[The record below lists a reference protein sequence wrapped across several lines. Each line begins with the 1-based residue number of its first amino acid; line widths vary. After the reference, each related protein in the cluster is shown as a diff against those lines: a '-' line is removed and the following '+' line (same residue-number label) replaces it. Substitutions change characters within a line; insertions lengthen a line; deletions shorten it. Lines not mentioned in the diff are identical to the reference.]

1 MKLHLLLF
9 ALLFT
14 CGVYSQNGTL
24 KGKVTD
30 LESNLAPLAFATISI
45 EGTTIG
51 TSSDGNGNYKME
63 VPSGKH
69 TVLFSYLGYETQSIV
84 VTIVKGE
91 TKSLNQSLS
100 SNSTELEGVV
110 VQATSKKVK
119 ETALL
124 LDQHRSLEIKQNIG
138 SQELSRKG
146 ISDVAAAVAKTTGV
160 VKQEGSGAIFVR
172 GLGDRYNS
180 TSMNGLPIPSNDPER
195 KNISLDLF
203 STDIVEYISIDKTYS
218 SRIFGDFAG
227 GHVDII
233 SKDHSGEGFFNFSIG
248 SEVNS
253 NAVRQDK
260 FLLLSD
266 RNYMGFSKNDTPK
279 DPLNNYQFDNSLN
292 LKNRTPIGSNFGFNT
307 GKSFNIGQQGQLNLF
322 ATASFSNKYKYK
334 EGIVKSV
341 QAQGDATK
349 DFETKDYE
357 YTTNTTGMFNAQ
369 YSINPSNKI
378 AYNLLYINGSSE
390 SNEEYRGYM
399 RDLADGPEGGFLR
412 RGNYIQN
419 NLLINQ
425 ILGEHQFNEQFKLN
439 WGGSYN
445 TIKSDM
451 PDRIQNTFR
460 IKDGQYFFTTNSVTD
475 NHRYYQNLNEDE
487 TAAKISL
494 DYKFGKNEDL
504 LYRGKLTVGYNS
516 RFKNLDFKASQFNY
530 RLGNSLRNVAVDPY
544 NLDAVLNKTG
554 FDNGD
559 FQFETFLGDKNLNI
573 ALTPQTYQ
581 GKQSIN
587 GGFAALEYQ
596 VSPKLSA
603 VVGLRLEQIT
613 QEIEWKTQL
622 DLEGDKNTF
631 DKTAFLPNLSLKYA
645 VNDRNNLR
653 LAASKTYTLPQFK
666 ERGLFMYEKATGS
679 IKGNPDLYPSDDY
692 NLDLKWEFF
701 PENDE
706 IISVTAFG
714 KYIQNPINEITITS
728 SSDDISFANTGDSG
742 YAAGIELELR
752 KNLFS
757 FDDVNTNKISAG
769 FNAAY
774 MKTRQELDS
783 EKVRK
788 ENAFGADFTHKNAS
802 FTGAADLVMN
812 ADISYIKEWN
822 KRSVMATVSYA
833 YISDR
838 IYSLGSQQLGN
849 SVDKGFGTLDFIF
862 KTKLSDNLGLGLN
875 VKNLIDPKIER
886 VQENLTQDILVQS
899 YKLGKSFSLS
909 LNYQF

>member
-1 MKLHLLLF
+1 MKLSVLLL
-9 ALLFT
+9 ALLLT
-14 CGVYSQNGTL
+14 CGLYAQNGTL

-30 LESNLAPLAFATISI
+30 LDANSAPLAFATVSV

-51 TSSDGNGNYKME
+51 TSSDANGNYQLSL
-63 VPSGKH
+63 PAGKH
-69 TVLFSYLGYETQSIV
+69 LVLFSYLGYDTQSASIV
-84 VTIVKGE
+84 IVKGE
-91 TKSLNQSLS
+91 SKSLNQSLS

-124 LDQHRSLEIKQNIG
+124 LDQHRSMEIKQNIG

-146 ISDVAAAVAKTTGV
+146 VSDVAAAVAKTTGV
-160 VKQEGSGAIFVR
+160 VKQEGSGTIFVR

-227 GHVDII
+227 ANVDII
-233 SKDHSGEGFFNFSIG
+233 SKDHSGDGFFNFSIG

-253 NAVRQDK
+253 NAVKQDQ

-266 RNYMGFSKNDTPK
+266 RNYMGFSKNDTPT
-279 DPLNNYQFDNSLN
+279 DPLKNYQFTNGLN
-292 LKNRTPIGSNFGFNT
+292 LKNRAPYGMNFGFNT

-322 ATASFSNKYKYK
+322 GTASFGNKFKYK

-349 DFETKDYE
+349 DFATKEYE

-369 YSINPSNKI
+369 YSFNPDHKI
-378 AYNLLYINGSSE
+378 GYNLLYINGSSE

-412 RGNYIQN
+412 RGNYVQN
-419 NLLINQ
+419 TLLVNQ
-425 ILGEHQFNEQFKLN
+425 LLGEHQINDQFKLN

-460 IKDGQYFFTTNSVTD
+460 IKDSHYFFTTNSVTD

-487 TAAKISL
+487 MAARISL
-494 DYKFGKNEDL
+494 DYKFGKDSDL
-504 LYRGKLTVGYNS
+504 LYRGKLTLGYNS

-530 RLGNSLRNVAVDPY
+530 RLGNALRNVAVDPY
-544 NLDAVLNKTG
+544 NLDAVLNKNG

-559 FQFETFLGDKNLNI
+559 FQLETFLGDRNLDI
-573 ALTPQTYQ
+573 ALTPQTYK
-581 GKQSIN
+581 GKQNIN
-587 GGFAALEYQ
+587 GGFAALEYRL
-596 VSPKLSA
+596 SEKTSA
-603 VVGLRLEQIT
+603 VVGLRLEQIR
-613 QEIEWKTQL
+613 QDMEWKTQL
-622 DLEGDKNTF
+622 DLQGDENNLE
-631 DKTAFLPNLSLKYA
+631 KTAFLPNLSLKYA
-645 VNDRNNLR
+645 INDRNNLR

-706 IISVTAFG
+706 IISLTAFG

-742 YAAGIELELR
+742 YAAGIELEIR

-757 FDDVNTNKISAG
+757 FDDVNTHKLTAG
-769 FNAAY
+769 LNAAY

-788 ENAFGADFTHKNAS
+788 ENAFGADFTHETAS

-822 KRSVMATVSYA
+822 KRSVMATVTYA

-849 SVDKGFGTLDFIF
+849 SVDKGFGTLDFVF
-862 KTKLSDNLGLGLN
+862 KTKLSDHLGLGLSA
-875 VKNLIDPKIER
+875 KNLLDPAIDR
-886 VQENLTQDILVQS
+886 VQENLDKDILVQS
-899 YKLGKSFSLS
+899 YKVGKNFSLS

>member
-1 MKLHLLLF
+1 MKLHVLLL

-14 CGVYSQNGTL
+14 CSLYSQNGTL
-24 KGKVTD
+24 KGKVSD
-30 LESNLAPLAFATISI
+30 SDAGLAPLAFATISI
-45 EGTTIG
+45 AGTTLG
-51 TSSDGNGNYKME
+51 TSSDANGQYQLSL
-63 VPSGKH
+63 PSGKH
-69 TVLFSYLGYETQSIV
+69 TVLFSYLGYDTQSFGI
-84 VTIVKGE
+84 TIAKGE
-91 TKSLNQSLS
+91 TKTQSASLS

-110 VQATSKKVK
+110 VQATSKKAK

-138 SQELSRKG
+138 AQELSRKG

-172 GLGDRYNS
+172 GLGDRYNA

-248 SEVNS
+248 SQVNS
-253 NAVRQDK
+253 NAVKQDQ

-266 RNYMGFSKNDTPK
+266 RNYLGFSKNDTPQ
-279 DPLNNYQFDNSLN
+279 DPLKNYQFTNSLN
-292 LKNRTPIGSNFGFNT
+292 LKNRAPYGSNFGFNT

-322 ATASFSNKYKYK
+322 ATASFDNKYKFK
-334 EGIVKSV
+334 EGMVKSV

-349 DFETKDYE
+349 DFATKEYE
-357 YTTNTTGMFNAQ
+357 YATNTTGMFNAQ
-369 YSINPSNKI
+369 YSLNPDHKI
-378 AYNLLYINGSSE
+378 GYNLLYINGSSE

-399 RDLADGPEGGFLR
+399 RDLADGAEGGFLR
-412 RGNYIQN
+412 RGNYVQN
-419 NLLINQ
+419 TLLVNQ
-425 ILGEHQFNEQFKLN
+425 LLGEHKLNEQFKLN
-439 WGGSYN
+439 WGASYN

-460 IKDGQYFFTTNSVTD
+460 IKEGDYYFTTNSVTD

-487 TAAKISL
+487 VAGRIAL
-494 DYKFGKNEDL
+494 DYKFGKKDDL
-504 LYRGKLTVGYNS
+504 LYRGKWTVGYSS
-516 RFKNLDFKASQFNY
+516 RFKNLDFQASQFNY
-530 RLGNSLRNVAVDPY
+530 RLGNALRNVAVDPY

-554 FDNGD
+554 FENGD
-559 FQFETFLGDKNLNI
+559 FQFETFLGDRNLDI
-573 ALTPQTYQ
+573 ALTPQTYE

-587 GGFAALEYQ
+587 GGYTAVEYELN
-596 VSPKLSA
+596 PKWSA
-603 VVGLRLEQIT
+603 VVGLRVEQIS
-613 QEIEWKTQL
+613 QEIKWKTQL
-622 DLEGDKNTF
+622 DLAGDKNTF
-631 DKTAFLPNLSLKYA
+631 EKTAFLPNLSLKYA
-645 VNDRNNLR
+645 LNDRNNFR

-706 IISVTAFG
+706 IFSLTAFG

-742 YAAGIELELR
+742 YAAGIELEIR
-752 KNLFS
+752 KNLFT
-757 FDDVNTNKISAG
+757 FDDTHKITG
-769 FNAAY
+769 GLNAAY
-774 MKTRQELDS
+774 MRTHQELDS

-788 ENAFGADFTHKNAS
+788 ENAFGADFTHDTAS

-812 ADISYIKEWN
+812 ADLSYIKEWN
-822 KRSVMATVSYA
+822 DRNIMATISYA

-862 KTKLSDNLGLGLN
+862 KTKLSEKLGLGIN
-875 VKNLIDPKIER
+875 AKNLLDPKLER
-886 VQENLTQDILVQS
+886 VQENLDQNILVQS